1 MTHEEFVTQFP
12 FAKRKEC
19 AKAIKDARIN
29 GWAQSGRLGSEE
41 RFRIH
46 VIVAKPVPL
55 KQAKDKRVTAR
66 MICAAIFEKMMA
78 DEGEVDRA
86 DFIDKAMRKGVSKV
100 TAQTR
105 FADLNAGRE

>member
-1 MTHEEFVTQFP
+1 MTHDEFITQFP

-29 GWAQSGRLGSEE
+29 GWAQSGRLDKEE

-46 VIVAKPVPL
+46 VIVAKPIPL
-55 KQAKDKRVTAR
+55 KHTKDKRVTAR
-66 MICAAIFEKMMA
+66 EICAAIFEKMVEA
-78 DEGEVDRA
+78 EGEVDRA
-86 DFIDKAMRKGVSKV
+86 DFIDAAMRKGVSKV

-105 FADLNAGRE
+105 YADLNAGRE